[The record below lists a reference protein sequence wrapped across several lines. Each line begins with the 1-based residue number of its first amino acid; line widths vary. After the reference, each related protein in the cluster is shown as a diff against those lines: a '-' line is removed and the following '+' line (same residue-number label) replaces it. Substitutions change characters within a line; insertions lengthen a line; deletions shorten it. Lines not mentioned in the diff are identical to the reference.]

1 MSNYNVKSLKAE
13 EFISDS
19 EILETIKYAEENKNN
34 IELINSIL
42 EKARPRKTENGTVC
56 AGLNHREASVLL
68 ACEDENITKE
78 MYSLAEQIKKDM
90 HVTAQEYIKNK
101 MIAHAQVLLR
111 QTNMTINEIAEELGF
126 KYPNHFTRMFH
137 SSTGYTPL
145 KYRKGN

>member
-1 MSNYNVKSLKAE
+1 LDKYLGSGQPAQMGLPSVKWCASQLNMSP
-13 EFISDS
+13 
-19 EILETIKYAEENKNN
+19 NN
-34 IELINSIL
+34 F
-42 EKARPRKTENGTVC
+42 
-56 AGLNHREASVLL
+56 
-68 ACEDENITKE
+68 
-78 MYSLAEQIKKDM
+78 AEQIKKDM